1 MSSAD
6 AIEAVL
12 EESGPDYDEYS
23 FERSSSGTRADV
35 FFVTVVVDGAEYEVV
50 VKFEP
55 EDDPNFDLEPYIQ
68 EYVGER
74 TDIPVPGILVFRE
87 DPDQAVDPYFITA
100 RIEGDSLTDR
110 LDRID
115 ADAQDRVLAQAGR
128 ILGDLHDSIAFEGFG
143 RFELDDGHL
152 TIRDLSWDWRT
163 YFEDL
168 TEARIEHL
176 QGTPFEDSADR
187 AREALDRAIEVV
199 PSDGTPRL
207 VHDDFRPGNILVD
220 PDREDPITVVLD
232 WQELIAAPEAY
243 NVAQAEF
250 LFVDSVIQDPDRR
263 AELKATLRE
272 AYRSEHDLAFDE
284 AYEAVAPLY
293 QLSTLLW
300 RMGAFE
306 DSLEDDATELKRA
319 RAEAYYRGQFE
330 QLIDRLPDGE

>member
-1 MSSAD
+1 MSSPAD

-12 EESGPDYDEYS
+12 DESGPDYDEYS

-35 FFVTVVVDGAEYEVV
+35 FFVTVVVDGSEYEVV

-55 EDDPNFDLEPYIQ
+55 DDDRHFDLEPYIQ

-74 TDIPVPGILVFRE
+74 TDIPVPGILVFRD
-87 DPDQAVDPYFITA
+87 DPEQAVDPYFITA
-100 RIEGDSLTDR
+100 RIQGDSLTDR

-115 ADAQDRVLAQAGR
+115 PDAQNRVLAQAGR
-128 ILGDLHDSIAFEGFG
+128 MLGDLHDSIAFEGFG

-152 TIRDLSWDWRT
+152 AIRDLSWDWQT
-163 YFEDL
+163 YFKEL
-168 TEARIEHL
+168 TESRIEHL
-176 QGTPFEDSADR
+176 DGTPFEDAAGR
-187 AREALDRAIEVV
+187 AQEALDAAIEAI
-199 PSDGTPRL
+199 PSEGTPRL
-207 VHDDFRPGNILVD
+207 VHDDFRPGNLLVD

-250 LFVDSVIQDPDRR
+250 LFVDSVIQDPDRQD
-263 AELKATLRE
+263 ELRDRFRE
-272 AYRSEHDLAFDE
+272 AYQSEHDLAFDE
-284 AYEAVAPLY
+284 AYDAVAPLY

-306 DSLEDDATELKRA
+306 DSLDDDATELKRA

-330 QLIDRLPDGE
+330 QLIDRLPD